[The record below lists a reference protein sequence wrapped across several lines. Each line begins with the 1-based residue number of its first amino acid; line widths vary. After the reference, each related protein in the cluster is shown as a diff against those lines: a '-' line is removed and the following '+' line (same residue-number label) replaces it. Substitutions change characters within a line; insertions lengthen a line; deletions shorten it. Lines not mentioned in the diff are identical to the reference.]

1 MALEEARNSHSGGDQ
16 KCSRDQLKR
25 SLSVKVN
32 FAENAGISCPI
43 LSRCIAYNF
52 LLVIYKFPSKQHYMV
67 IKKKKI
73 DVAMYC
79 WLGMTKDQFLPR
91 LWLDTATI

>member
-43 LSRCIAYNF
+43 LSWFIAYNF
-52 LLVIYKFPSKQHYMV
+52 LLVIYKSPSKQHYMV
-67 IKKKKI
+67 KKKKN
-73 DVAMYC
+73 VAMYC
-79 WLGMTKDQFLPR
+79 WLSMTKDQFLPR
-91 LWLDTATI
+91 LWWDPATI

>member
-1 MALEEARNSHSGGDQ
+1 MVLEEARNSHSGDQ

-43 LSRCIAYNF
+43 LSWFIAYNF

-67 IKKKKI
+67 KKKKKKK

-91 LWLDTATI
+91 LWLDPATI